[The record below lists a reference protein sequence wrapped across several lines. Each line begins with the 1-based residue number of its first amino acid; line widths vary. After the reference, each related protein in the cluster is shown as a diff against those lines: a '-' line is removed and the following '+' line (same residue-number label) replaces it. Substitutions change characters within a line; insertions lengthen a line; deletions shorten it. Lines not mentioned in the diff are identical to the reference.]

1 MPRFRAPL
9 LIAAGLAL
17 ALAGCASPDPKLYT
31 LSQVAGPVQTK
42 APARIEVRSV
52 SIARY
57 LDRPQVVRSTSNNQ
71 VAIGGNERWGDPL
84 GSMVSRI
91 VAENLGQRLPKAIV
105 FNGDSALSVT
115 PNALVEIDIQRMDL
129 DHSGSVVLA
138 AQVAV
143 SRGINGTPTVK
154 TLRYEVRPASADT
167 KDLVRAMSTALG
179 QLSDAIVQML
189 G

>member
-17 ALAGCASPDPKLYT
+17 ALSGCASPDPKLFT
-31 LSQVAGPVQTK
+31 LSQVSGPVQTK
-42 APARIEVRSV
+42 APTRIEVRSV

-71 VAIGGNERWGDPL
+71 VVIGGNERWGDPL

-91 VAENLGQRLPKAIV
+91 VAENLGQRLPKAVV

-129 DHSGSVVLA
+129 DHSGVVVLA

-143 SRGINGTPTVK
+143 SRGNGTPTVK
-154 TLRYEVRPASADT
+154 TVRYEVRPASTDT

>member
-1 MPRFRAPL
+1 M
-9 LIAAGLAL
+9 
-17 ALAGCASPDPKLYT
+17 
-31 LSQVAGPVQTK
+31 AGPIQTK

-154 TLRYEVRPASADT
+154 TLRYEVRRAGLDGHEGSRPRHEHGPRPVVGCHRADAGLTAPPSA
-167 KDLVRAMSTALG
+167 ALG
-179 QLSDAIVQML
+179 PDRP
-189 G
+189 